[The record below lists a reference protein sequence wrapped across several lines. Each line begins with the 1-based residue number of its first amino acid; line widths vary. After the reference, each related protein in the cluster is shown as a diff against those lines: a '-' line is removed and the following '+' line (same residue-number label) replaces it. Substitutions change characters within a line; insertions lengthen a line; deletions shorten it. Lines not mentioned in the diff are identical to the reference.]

1 MKAPTI
7 RLPASARSLAVKAY
21 LRALAASKRHV
32 MIGPMRSELGFEVL
46 YWLPFLH
53 WALKYAGIPT
63 DRCTAISRGGMGV
76 FYPAGK
82 QVDLYD
88 LRGVDAVRLENKA
101 DDLQRGLMKQTS
113 VTAWDRQVCA
123 DAAAQ
128 LKVGKFAILHPS
140 WMYWLFDHYWQER
153 VGMRH
158 IEQHAHFS
166 VPAIPNLPEGCELP
180 PQFIAVR
187 FYERHTLPL
196 NPGTVPLIE
205 AMVRQI
211 AAHWPVVLLNQSVF
225 ADDHTD
231 LPLGH
236 IPNVFSL
243 PAIPPSQNF
252 ILQAAVL
259 ARSQAFV
266 GTYGGVAQWA
276 LRYRKPSLSF
286 YTDFKGTAVAHRSLS
301 QHLSAAQ
308 GVPFEVCD
316 MKALKL
322 WQMSI
327 PQMALNSMRASS
339 LAVTVTA

>member
-1 MKAPTI
+1 MTVARP
-7 RLPASARSLAVKAY
+7 RLNARSRSVVVMAY

-32 MIGPMRSELGFEVL
+32 VCGPFRSELGFEAL
-46 YWLPFLH
+46 YWIPFVQ

-76 FYPAGK
+76 FYPAK
-82 QVDLYD
+82 QQIDLYD
-88 LRGVDAVRLENKA
+88 LRGVDGVRLENQLDA
-101 DDLQRGLMKQTS
+101 QQRGLMKQTS

-123 DAAAQ
+123 DAAKQ
-128 LKVGKFAILHPS
+128 LGVGKFAILHPS
-140 WMYWLFDHYWQER
+140 WMYWLFDDYWQER

-158 IEQHAHFS
+158 IEQHANFT
-166 VPAIPNLPEGCELP
+166 VPAVPNLPEGCELP
-180 PQFIAVR
+180 PLFIAVR
-187 FYERHTLPL
+187 FYERHTLPF

-211 AAHWPVVLLNQSVF
+211 ATHLPVVLLNQSVF

-243 PAIPPSQNF
+243 PAIPASQNF

-276 LRYRKPSLSF
+276 LRYKKPSLSF
-286 YTDFKGTAVAHRSLS
+286 YADFRGTAIAHRSLS
-301 QHLSAAQ
+301 HHLSAAQ
-308 GVPFEVCD
+308 GVPFDVGD

-322 WQMSI
+322 WAMTI
-327 PQMALNSMRASS
+327 PPMAAAVLQPSS
-339 LAVTVTA
+339 QALAVTA